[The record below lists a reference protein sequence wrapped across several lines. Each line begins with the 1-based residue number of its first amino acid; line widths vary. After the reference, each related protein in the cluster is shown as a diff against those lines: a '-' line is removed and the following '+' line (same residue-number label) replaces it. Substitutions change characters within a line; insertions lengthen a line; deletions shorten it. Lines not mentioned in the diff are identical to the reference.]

1 MLCFS
6 FSPCHHAG
14 SLRELPAKHIDTGMG
29 FERLTSILQNK
40 LSNYDTDIFLPLF
53 EAIQKITAQPAYAG
67 KLGKDDVDGRDMAYR
82 VIADHARTL
91 TFAITDGAVPS
102 NEGRGYVLRR
112 ILRRAVRYGQQFLKA
127 KPGFFSEL
135 VPVVVSAFKGAFPEL
150 EGKQAFVIEV
160 VKDEEDSFTRT
171 LANGIKHFNK
181 MAEKVKASGGA
192 TLSGSDAFFLYDS
205 MGFPLDLTQ
214 IMAGEQGLA
223 VDGEGFLACM
233 AEQKARSQAASKFTR
248 TFEKLVLEAEET
260 AWLAK
265 KGIKPTNDEAKYK
278 PLGADNEPLAT
289 VQAIFTKDGF
299 LADDAAATPD
309 SHTSIGVLLDATS
322 FYAESGGQVA
332 DQGLLTLHGG
342 AEGSPAVVVEVDDV
356 QVFGGFVLHTG
367 SVRKAGA
374 EVGGDNSAL
383 KIKVGDKVQCSVD
396 PERRSRIAPNHTM
409 THVLNFALREVLGA
423 GVDQKGSTV
432 QPDKLRFDY
441 STNKALTP
449 QQIETVERIVNEKI
463 DSALPVFSEVIPLA
477 QARSLH
483 TLRAVFGETYPDP
496 VRVVS
501 VGESIPSLLKDP
513 ENAAWMGLSVELCGG
528 THLKNTSQAAK
539 FAILEEGSIAKG
551 VRRIVAATR
560 EAAVQAHSRGAEL
573 SVEFSNARA
582 LSGAALETK
591 AEQLKKQLDEAVVPA
606 AVKARLRDELSELF
620 KRVLAEQ
627 KAIAAKQAEAA
638 KAVLTEAVTNAKA
651 ANSAAAVVIDVSSLK
666 GDLSAVKSITTS
678 VKEGAVLLVSSDGAT
693 KVSVSAICAAD
704 AVAKGL
710 KAGEWLNIA
719 LAAAGGKGG
728 GSDAFASGSG
738 KEHAKVA
745 EVMAAGQA
753 HATSKGY

>member
-1 MLCFS
+1 
-6 FSPCHHAG
+6 
-14 SLRELPAKHIDTGMG
+14 MG

-40 LSNYDTDIFLPLF
+40 MSNYDTDIFAPLF
-53 EAIQKITAQPAYAG
+53 DAIQRITSQPAYSG

-150 EGKQAFVIEV
+150 EGKQAFVVEV

-171 LANGIKHFNK
+171 LANGIKAFNK
-181 MAEKVKASGGA
+181 MAGQVKAAGGT
-192 TLSGSDAFFLYDS
+192 TLSGADAFFLYDS

-233 AEQKARSQAASKFTR
+233 AEQKARSQAAGKFTR
-248 TFEKLVLEAEET
+248 TFEKLVFEAEET

-265 KGIKPTNDEAKYK
+265 KGIKPTNDEAKYL
-278 PLGADNEPLAT
+278 PLGSEHEPVAT
-289 VQAIFTKDGF
+289 IQAIFTKEGF
-299 LADDAAATPD
+299 LADDAHATPD

-332 DQGLLTLHGG
+332 DQGTLTL
-342 AEGSPAVVVEVDDV
+342 EGSNGSVVVDVDDV

-367 SVRKAGA
+367 SVRKAHV
-374 EVGGDNSAL
+374 EGGDNSSL

-396 PERRSRIAPNHTM
+396 SERRLRIAPNHTM

-449 QQIETVERIVNEKI
+449 QQIEAVERIVNEKI
-463 DSALPVFSEVIPLA
+463 DAALPVHSEVVALA

-501 VGESIPSLLKDP
+501 VGESIPTLLKDP

-528 THLKNTSQAAK
+528 THIKNTSQAAK

-582 LSGAALETK
+582 LTGSALEAK
-591 AEQLKKQLDEAVVPA
+591 CESLKKQLDSEAIIPA
-606 AVKARLRDELSELF
+606 AVKARLRDELQELF
-620 KRVLAEQ
+620 KRVMAEQ
-627 KAIAAKQAEAA
+627 KAVAAKAAEAA
-638 KAVLTEAVTNAKA
+638 KAVINEAVAKA
-651 ANSAAAVVIDVSSLK
+651 KGSNNAAAVVVDVSSLK
-666 GDLSAVKSITTS
+666 GDLSSAKALSTS
-678 VKEGAVLLVSSDGAT
+678 MKEGAVLLVSSDGAT
-693 KVSVSAICAAD
+693 KVSVSAVCAPD
-704 AVAKGL
+704 ALAKGL
-710 KAGEWLNIA
+710 KAGEWLNVA

-738 KEHAKVA
+738 KEAAKVA
-745 EVMAAGQA
+745 EVIAAGQA
-753 HATSKGY
+753 HAASKGY